1 MKNVSPTVSPKS
13 VKELINSCDF
23 LEKFDRAKWEEKVEN
38 LPKSALK
45 LVYKKFKDAKN
56 NVESIYIGIAVGNKS
71 TDMKLVDK
79 FLDAIKQK

>member
-1 MKNVSPTVSPKS
+1 MQNSSVKTSPKS

-23 LEKFDRAKWEEKVEN
+23 LDQFDRAKWGEKVEN
-38 LPKSALK
+38 LPESALK

-71 TDMKLVDK
+71 TDMKLVGK